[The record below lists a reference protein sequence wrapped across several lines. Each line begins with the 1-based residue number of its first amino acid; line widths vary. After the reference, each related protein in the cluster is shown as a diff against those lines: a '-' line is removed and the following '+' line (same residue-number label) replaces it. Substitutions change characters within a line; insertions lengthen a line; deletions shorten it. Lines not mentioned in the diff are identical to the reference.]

1 MKKSLLITLDF
12 PPNMGGVA
20 AYWQRVC
27 HGFSEA
33 ELVVLTSVSRSPDR
47 IGDVQVLKHQLL
59 AHFFWPHWT
68 LGLIRTFFVVRKHTI
83 RQLIAAQLLPLGTI
97 AYVLFKLTGLP
108 YIVQVYGMDI
118 VAAQQSPR
126 KAKLARLILSSAH
139 AVVANSEAT
148 AKLAQSCAGKEIR
161 VVVVYPVPEV
171 VAASSSTVSE
181 LRSRYALN
189 DKRVI
194 LTIGRL
200 VERKGQDKLIEALPA
215 IRQKV
220 PNAVYVIV
228 GDGPDQGRLST
239 LAKEQG
245 CAIVFTGAVS
255 EEQRNAW
262 FSLCEVFA
270 MPSRPLAGDIEG
282 FGMVYL
288 EAAAFAKPVVA
299 GNSGGVTEAVEDGV
313 TGLCVD
319 GSSATEIAAA
329 VAKLLKEPTFAKHLG
344 EEGKRRIETKWN
356 WEEMLNRFR
365 QTLL

>member
-1 MKKSLLITLDF
+1 MKKSLLISLDF
-12 PPNMGGVA
+12 PPNVGGVA

-27 HGFSEA
+27 YGFSVA
-33 ELVVLTSVSRSPDR
+33 ELVVLTPVLRAPEKM
-47 IGDVQVLKHQLL
+47 GEVQVLKRRLL
-59 AHFFWPHWT
+59 ARFFWPRWT
-68 LGLIRTFFVVRKHTI
+68 LGLIRTFFVARKHQI

-126 KAKLARLILSSAH
+126 KARLTRLILGSAR
-139 AVVANSEAT
+139 AIVANSEAT
-148 AKLAQSCAGKEIR
+148 ARLAQSCAGKDVKI
-161 VVVVYPVPEV
+161 VVVYPVPEV
-171 VAASSSTVSE
+171 AEARSSTIDE
-181 LRSRYALN
+181 LRSRYGLN
-189 DKRVI
+189 DKRII

-200 VERKGQDKLIEALPA
+200 VERKGHDKLIEALPA
-215 IRQKV
+215 IRHEV

-228 GDGPDQGRLST
+228 GDGPDKGRLST

-245 CAIVFTGAVS
+245 DAIVFTGAVS
-255 EEQRNAW
+255 EDQRNAW
-262 FSLCEVFA
+262 LSLCEVFA

-288 EAAAFAKPVVA
+288 EAAAFAKPVVS
-299 GNSGGVTEAVEDGV
+299 GNRGGVTEAVEHGV

-329 VAKLLKEPTFAKHLG
+329 VTKLLKEPAFAKRLG
-344 EEGKRRIETKWN
+344 AEGKRRMETKWD
-356 WEEMLNRFR
+356 WAVMLNRFR
-365 QTLL
+365 QILL